1 MKKFRISSSVLS
13 DVIQLSVFK
22 DYPKPKGPFLSLQN
36 IKRSAIDFLRSRSLL
51 LIAPTKFQLNRLGEN
66 INKLQKLE
74 DALRETG
81 GDRGHIGDIG
91 HRGKGDTVNSFKRLS
106 DFGTLVYPLNL
117 SSQKWVRSVTAR
129 RL

>member
-36 IKRSAIDFLRSRSLL
+36 IKRSAINFLRSRSLL

-81 GDRGHIGDIG
+81 DTEETLDTGE
-91 HRGKGDTVNSFKRLS
+91 KGTQSTVLR
-106 DFGTLVYPLNL
+106 DYP
-117 SSQKWVRSVTAR
+117 KMH
-129 RL
+129 